1 MQTKETVIFR
11 SYQVGLELCC
21 QVSFPQNF
29 MYSLDHL
36 RNSIVKNHS
45 QFKKKFSFAHI
56 LLLLTM
62 SSEHA

>member
-1 MQTKETVIFR
+1 MLSTQVAIRMQTKETVIFR

-45 QFKKKFSFAHI
+45 QF
-56 LLLLTM
+56 
-62 SSEHA
+62 